1 MFYLLNILIQMKIL
15 LNKQTLNRKIRLF
28 DDIGFIPTMGG
39 IHQGHISLIKRSKK
53 LCNKT
58 LVSIFVNPKQFNNR
72 NDFKTY
78 PLNIK
83 KDLSTLKKIK
93 GIDFVFIPTFKDIYE
108 TKKKSKIK
116 IYNKDKILCAK
127 FRKGHFE
134 GVLDVMDRLTNLIK
148 PKKIFMG
155 KKDFQQLFLVK
166 NFIEKK
172 YRTKVIGCK
181 TIRNRNKLALSSRN
195 SLFNKDDLIIAGKIS
210 RKFFLVKKMIK
221 NNKYNKSVKK
231 FLLQIK
237 KDMQK
242 TFKIKIEYLE
252 LRNEKKLQ
260 TSEKSKGSKIFVSYH
275 LKGVRLIDNF

>member
-1 MFYLLNILIQMKIL
+1 MKIL